1 MKGIVSLAE
10 KENNEDEL
18 KRIKA
23 ETLMNEIKVN
33 LKYMPV
39 EYQEQFRKTLKE
51 LNLDE
56 DFNEIAPTNVENES
70 KKSEL

>member
-1 MKGIVSLAE
+1 LKGIVSLADE

-56 DFNEIAPTNVENES
+56 DFNEIEPTNVE
-70 KKSEL
+70 KSEL

>member
-1 MKGIVSLAE
+1 MKGIVSLADE

-56 DFNEIAPTNVENES
+56 DFNEIEPTNVE
-70 KKSEL
+70 KSEL

>member
-1 MKGIVSLAE
+1 MKGIVSLADE

-56 DFNEIAPTNVENES
+56 DFNEIEPTNVENN
-70 KKSEL
+70 K

>member
-1 MKGIVSLAE
+1 MKGIVSLADE

-23 ETLMNEIKVN
+23 ETLMSEIKVN

-56 DFNEIAPTNVENES
+56 DFNEIEPTNVE
-70 KKSEL
+70 KSEL